1 MIYLPSIVSVGFYFE
16 KKRPLATGIAVCG
29 SGIGAFVFSPVLEIL
44 SEMYDWKNL
53 LLIMAGIIL
62 NGAVFGM
69 LMRPLIHRGKSRN
82 SESSTSFSSDSGIK
96 LDKKAI
102 GDTSATAEE
111 YNEAEE
117 SAEDDPYSKCGIHL
131 RQIQPF
137 IAVEQ
142 QSNSPSNKSFRHE
155 RRRSS
160 SLNDITKWHES
171 HHNSHRLRPIQKHEI
186 IYSGSLLYIP
196 QFQSQP
202 NMIRSNFS
210 VFASYS
216 EQKTFWDKCTCL
228 PASVSN
234 ILKEMLDFSLFLNI
248 PFLIL
253 CIANIFAAIGFF
265 IPFYFLVDRALIMGI
280 PSTQAAFL
288 LSIIGK

>member
-29 SGIGAFVFSPVLEIL
+29 SGIGTFVFPPVLEVL

-62 NGAVFGM
+62 NGAVCGM
-69 LMRPLIHRGKSRN
+69 LMRPLIHREESRN
-82 SESSTSFSSDSGIK
+82 SESSSNLSSDSGIK
-96 LDKKAI
+96 LDKEAI
-102 GDTSATAEE
+102 GDTSATAEV

-117 SAEDDPYSKCGIHL
+117 STEDDHYSKYGI
-131 RQIQPF
+131 
-137 IAVEQ
+137 
-142 QSNSPSNKSFRHE
+142 
-155 RRRSS
+155 
-160 SLNDITKWHES
+160 
-171 HHNSHRLRPIQKHEI
+171 
-186 IYSGSLLYIP
+186 
-196 QFQSQP
+196 
-202 NMIRSNFS
+202 
-210 VFASYS
+210 
-216 EQKTFWDKCTCL
+216 
-228 PASVSN
+228 
-234 ILKEMLDFSLFLNI
+234 SLFLNI

-280 PSTQAAFL
+280 PNTNAAFL